1 MFIEFLLVNDM
12 HNFGDKDSKWN
23 NINRCLFMELRF
35 SLAGGGGG
43 GGGGKGGWGG
53 GGGKKRGGGGG
64 PGGSSLGGR
73 AGFL

>member
-35 SLAGGGGG
+35 SLRRGEE
-43 GGGGKGGWGG
+43 KGGIWNVSGNKWMRKG
-53 GGGKKRGGGGG
+53 RTE
-64 PGGSSLGGR
+64 GGSLVVRTVFS
-73 AGFL
+73 

>member
-35 SLAGGGGG
+35 SLAGGG
-43 GGGGKGGWGG
+43 
-53 GGGKKRGGGGG
+53 RGGGEKGG
-64 PGGSSLGGR
+64 IWNVGGNKWMRKGRPEGSSLVVR
-73 AGFL
+73 TVFS

>member
-43 GGGGKGGWGG
+43 GEERREVYGTSVVING
-53 GGGKKRGGGGG
+53 
-64 PGGSSLGGR
+64 
-73 AGFL
+73 